1 MNGIELKVP
10 IRLYW
15 DVSPVPAA
23 PLDYESIC
31 RDILGLRILS
41 INLTDLTPG
50 MSEATLS
57 ILGRLKGQ
65 GTAVALTVEPET
77 ITGDVLDR
85 LAQLGVRAVLVRV
98 EDLGEL
104 PEIPEKRPGTP
115 ALGISFEVTAR
126 NWRQLPDLLRYCS
139 DNRIDL
145 LAFPMQRLH
154 KAGQSFYL
162 SPREKGELA
171 ALLKR
176 EPIPT
181 SLKLTIHDPF
191 LWKIFFPQVS
201 FPDGGCQAANTMVYI
216 SADGAV
222 FPCPSLPVTIGHLH
236 SSSLR
241 EIIQSEKKKH
251 IRDEILTLPTPCHG
265 CAEAFGCKGG
275 CRGRAYVEQVSLDAA
290 DPGCLS

>member
-15 DVSPVPAA
+15 DVSPVPAV

-50 MSEATLS
+50 VSEAALS
-57 ILGRLKGQ
+57 ILGRFKGQ
-65 GTAVALTVEPET
+65 GPAVALTVAPET
-77 ITGDVLDR
+77 ITGEVLDR
-85 LAQLGVRAVLVRV
+85 LAQLGVRTVLVRV
-98 EDLGEL
+98 EDIGEL

-126 NWRQLPDLLRYCS
+126 NWRQLPPLVRYCS
-139 DNRIDL
+139 DNGIDL

-154 KAGQSFYL
+154 EKGQSFYL
-162 SPREKGELA
+162 SPLEKSELA

-176 EPIPT
+176 EPVPA
-181 SLKLTIHDPF
+181 SLRLTIHDPF

-222 FPCPSLPVTIGHLH
+222 TPCPSLPVTIGRLDTA
-236 SSSLR
+236 SLR
-241 EIIQSEKKKH
+241 EIVRSEEKKR
-251 IRDEILTLPTPCHG
+251 IRNKILTLPTPCFG
-265 CAEAFGCKGG
+265 CAEASSCKGG
-275 CRGRAYVEQVSLDAA
+275 CRGRAYVEQGSLDAA